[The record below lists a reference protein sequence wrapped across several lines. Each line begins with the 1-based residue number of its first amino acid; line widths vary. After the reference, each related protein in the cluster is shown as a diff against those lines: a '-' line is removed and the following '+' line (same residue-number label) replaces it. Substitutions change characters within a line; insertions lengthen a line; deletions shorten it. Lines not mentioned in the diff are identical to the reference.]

1 MRRFFIPA
9 ARIDG
14 SRVTVDGSDY
24 HHLIHVLRK
33 QPGDIFEATDG
44 WGNILRIRITD
55 AAGGHAAGE
64 IIGLISAPERSVTL
78 TLYQA
83 IPRQGLFDFIIEK
96 SAELGVRRVVPVVTE
111 RTVVRL
117 AEERSAKKLERWRRI
132 ANETVKKIGRADT
145 IDVLPVCGLNE
156 IIGQLHPGSLR
167 IAAWE
172 MEETRGLRTILREKP
187 DSKDVEIVI
196 GPEGGLSAGEISA
209 LTGMGFESVS
219 LGKRILKVETAA
231 VAAIANI
238 FYELESD

>member
-14 SRVTVDGSDY
+14 SRVTVDGSDF

-33 QPGDIFEATDG
+33 QSGDIIEATDG

-55 AAGGHAAGE
+55 TGSEFAAGE
-64 IIGLISAPERSVTL
+64 IIEQIPAPERAVTL

-96 SAELGVRRVVPVVTE
+96 CAELGVRRVVPVVTE

-132 ANETVKKIGRADT
+132 ANETVKKVGRADT
-145 IDVLPVCGLNE
+145 IDVLPVCGLTE
-156 IIGQLHPGSLR
+156 IEGCLSPGSLR

-172 MEETRGLRTILREKP
+172 MEETRGLKSFLRDKLEI
-187 DSKDVEIVI
+187 KDVEIVI
-196 GPEGGLSAGEISA
+196 GPEGGLSAGEITA

-231 VAAIANI
+231 IAAIANI